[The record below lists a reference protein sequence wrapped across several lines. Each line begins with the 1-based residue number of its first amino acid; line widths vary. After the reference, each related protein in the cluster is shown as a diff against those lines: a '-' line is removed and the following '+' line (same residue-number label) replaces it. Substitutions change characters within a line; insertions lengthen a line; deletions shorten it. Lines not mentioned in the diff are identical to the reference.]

1 MEPHGSYATT
11 WADQWDNE
19 PDPYPVDPRKTSAG
33 GSKAKYSKKVED
45 GVGKTKS
52 AAITGMKKAK
62 VGATAGFNW
71 VKQKYSKTCKK

>member
-1 MEPHGSYATT
+1 MEPHGSYGTT

-19 PDPYPVDPRKTSAG
+19 PDTYPADPRKTGAG
-33 GSKAKYSKKVED
+33 GSKAKYSKMVED